1 MKYLIRLPL
10 AMTVLGVLT
19 FGTVACSVAPPA
31 QMYQLQQPVADV
43 SNPKNTATVLLGPV
57 KIADY
62 LQRESLLQRKADGSL
77 AVSSEGRWAG
87 SLENNIGQFL
97 LRQVAAQLGSSR
109 ISLYPDRIGIT
120 AQAQAIVVISRLD
133 SGVEQPAILEAQWRL
148 LDEQGSLTD
157 SRLVYLEETH
167 NGELADQVRAQS
179 ELLGQLTQQLVSAL
193 QEVLPT
199 QSAQQRAPRKV
210 SAASSNEKKSTPQ
223 SDRLS
228 IPVVEPEREQEVY
241 RF

>member
-10 AMTVLGVLT
+10 AMTVLGVLAL
-19 FGTVACSVAPPA
+19 GTAACSFAPSA
-31 QMYQLQQPVADV
+31 QMYQLQQPATDV
-43 SNPKNTATVLLGPV
+43 GKHKSTATVLLGPLI
-57 KIADY
+57 IADY
-62 LQRESLLQRKADGSL
+62 LQRESLLQRQTDDSL
-77 AVSSEGRWAG
+77 SVSQDARWAG

-148 LDEQGSLTD
+148 LDGQGSLTD

-193 QEVLPT
+193 QEALPT
-199 QSAQQRAPRKV
+199 QSAQQQAPRKV
-210 SAASSNEKKSTPQ
+210 SAASSSEKKSTPQ
-223 SDRLS
+223 TDRLS